1 MVRKFTMAENKFS
14 ESDFEKL
21 ELRKCDK
28 SSINGFLKVINSET
42 LGKKILTAISLKKQG
57 HFNRAMLDI
66 TEVNRDQVIAIREV
80 QDILDK
86 LKNQVKTEIV
96 FENFRQTLPLQI
108 GLSNGKDVLEL
119 LDGIRNHFEDV
130 LSKNSNELHQVE
142 EELDIKHEE
151 FIFFQERMKGKI
163 STEELDDLKE
173 KVAKS
178 VRKVYM
184 AKKQIADTLIEFVA
198 EKYKALVSEDR
209 VSLISNLYLIIT
221 SSIETK
227 DSKFVNV

>member
-1 MVRKFTMAENKFS
+1 MTENKFLG
-14 ESDFEKL
+14 SDFDKV

-28 SSINGFLKVINSET
+28 SCINDFLKVINSET
-42 LGKKILTAISLKKQG
+42 IGKKVLTAFSLKEQG

-66 TEVNRDQVIAIREV
+66 AEVNRDQVIAIREV

-86 LKNQVKTEIV
+86 LENREKTEIV
-96 FENFRQTLPLQI
+96 FKNFRQTLPLQI

-119 LDGIRNHFEDV
+119 LDGIRNHFEGV
-130 LSKNSNELHQVE
+130 LSNHTNELNRVE
-142 EELDIKHEE
+142 EELDIKREE
-151 FIFFQERMKGKI
+151 FNFFQERMEGKI
-163 STEELDDLKE
+163 STEELNDLKE
-173 KVAKS
+173 KIAKLT
-178 VRKVYM
+178 RKAYL
-184 AKKQIADTLIEFVA
+184 AKKHIADTLIEFVT